1 MVCKSSSEA
10 RARTQCYFT
19 QAMGQG
25 PIFLAILDPDK
36 KNIERNSP
44 PIPVVQQPYT
54 NNMTFQ
60 THTCKDAPKPY

>member
-25 PIFLAILDPDK
+25 PVFLAILDPDK
-36 KNIERNSP
+36 NHREGFPSDPRRPTTLHKQYD
-44 PIPVVQQPYT
+44 IPNPHMQ
-54 NNMTFQ
+54 
-60 THTCKDAPKPY
+60 DAPNPY